1 MSAAHNSVERER
13 PARRENER
21 RNAGREPKTR
31 PRCIGSAF
39 AIVVVWWAGL
49 FGFAQNLQARTE
61 DSGGLGSGVMGYWR
75 GGIMEYWSNG
85 VLGCWDVGR
94 WWFCDAPSLQYPITP
109 SVRQSN
115 DPARALSNHTN
126 SLRLP
131 MKALQRLCP
140 LAGLT
145 ACVCLA
151 FFLA

>member
-94 WWFCDAPSLQYPITP
+94 WWFCDAPSLH
-109 SVRQSN
+109 QSDN
-115 DPARALSNHTN
+115 RTIQPAHCRTTRTH
-126 SLRLP
+126 
-131 MKALQRLCP
+131 
-140 LAGLT
+140 
-145 ACVCLA
+145 CVCP
-151 FFLA
+151 